1 MKIQLSPTT
10 IRLRLS
16 EAEVQQFDQAGQLAH
31 SLALGPGPAHTLSF
45 ALLRLPG
52 ADAATGPTARFEG
65 GELRVELPETE
76 ARAWAGSGA
85 VGMKG
90 AVEGTDGQQIRIIV
104 EKDLGPSH

>member
-1 MKIQLSPTT
+1 MKVQLSSNT

-16 EAEVQQFDQAGQLAH
+16 EAEVREFDQAGRLAH
-31 SLALGPGPAHTLSF
+31 SLALGPGPAHTLAF
-45 ALLRLPG
+45 ALVRLPG

-85 VGMKG
+85 VGVKG
-90 AVEGTDGQQIRIIV
+90 VIEGTDGQQIRILV